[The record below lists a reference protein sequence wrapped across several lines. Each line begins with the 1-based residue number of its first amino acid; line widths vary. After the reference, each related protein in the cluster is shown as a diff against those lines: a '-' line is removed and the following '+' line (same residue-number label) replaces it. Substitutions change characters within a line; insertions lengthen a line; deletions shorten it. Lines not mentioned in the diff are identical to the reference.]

1 MTRLQRLFAT
11 AVLSVLAGAAWG
23 EAATTV
29 SAVELK
35 KSPAVDAETVA
46 SLPADTRVEVL
57 KTQGAW
63 KAVKT
68 GSTQGWVRMMAL
80 RMGEGAR
87 QPGAAGAAA
96 GLGGLLN
103 IARTGS
109 SGNTVSTGAKG
120 ITEENLKNAQ
130 PNLAELKKLQQLG
143 ASPAEARN
151 FARTGGLRPRDVAYL
166 SPTAGSANRNA
177 ANPANDSPWGTTT
190 W

>member
-1 MTRLQRLFAT
+1 VIRLQPLLAAAT
-11 AVLSVLAGAAWG
+11 LAVLTSAAWG
-23 EAATTV
+23 ETATTV

-35 KSPAVDAETVA
+35 KSPAVDAETIA
-46 SLPADTRVEVL
+46 RLPADTRVEVL

-68 GSTQGWVRMMAL
+68 DSAQGWVRMMAL
-80 RMGEGAR
+80 RMGEGAK
-87 QPGAAGAAA
+87 PGAAGAAA

-143 ASPAEARN
+143 ASPAEARG
-151 FARTGGLRPRDVAYL
+151 FARAGGLGARDVAYL
-166 SPTAGSANRNA
+166 TPAAAGSNRNA
-177 ANPANDSPWGTTT
+177 ANPANDSPWGTPT